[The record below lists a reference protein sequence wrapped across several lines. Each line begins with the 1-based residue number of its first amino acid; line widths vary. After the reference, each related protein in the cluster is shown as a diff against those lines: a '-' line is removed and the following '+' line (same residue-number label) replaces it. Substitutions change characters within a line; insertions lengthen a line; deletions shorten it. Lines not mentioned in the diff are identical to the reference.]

1 MTRQEELREQY
12 EDALF
17 TLLMEEV
24 AVAEGEEFLR
34 ESEALRGDP
43 EAAVPEEVIRR
54 CRRTINR
61 CFSRQRRRSLARQ
74 FRWVFQK
81 ASVVALLGVLLFSA
95 VYAISPEFRVGVLNL
110 VVETLDESTDVS
122 FGVGSTD
129 RETPG
134 ALQLEIGWLPD
145 DCELFDEGET
155 TVNAWKY
162 YNVVGENS
170 GILKIDII
178 KNDGQLTSWD
188 ADEVDSIYIEVNGLP
203 GIVARKNAEIS
214 LTLVDLEKAITINVW
229 SNVTNLE
236 DIVQIAENIGYQW

>member
-122 FGVGSTD
+122 FGKEGTEEAAS
-129 RETPG
+129 
-134 ALQLEIGWLPD
+134 LQLEVGWVPEGFYTTETGAS
-145 DCELFDEGET
+145 ELQ
-155 TVNAWKY
+155 AWHY
-162 YNVVGENS
+162 LANEN
-170 GILKIDII
+170 GAEIKIDLVYGNRQI
-178 KNDGQLTSWD
+178 TSWD
-188 ADEVDSIYIEVNGLP
+188 TEDVTEMPISIGNLSGSIVN
-203 GIVARKNAEIS
+203 KNEQYTLS
-214 LTLVDLEKAITINVW
+214 LVDADRSLILAIRTAKI
-229 SNVTNLE
+229 SME
-236 DIVQIAENIGYQW
+236 DLVSLAENIKF

>member
-43 EAAVPEEVIRR
+43 EAAVPEEVIKR

-74 FRWVFQK
+74 FRRVFQK

-110 VVETLDESTDVS
+110 VVETLDES
-122 FGVGSTD
+122 FGKEGIEEAAS
-129 RETPG
+129 
-134 ALQLEIGWLPD
+134 LQLEVGQILEGFWRIEKGANSTHIWEYYED
-145 DCELFDEGET
+145 DSG
-155 TVNAWKY
+155 
-162 YNVVGENS
+162 NS
-170 GILKIDII
+170 YKIDLIE
-178 KNDGQLTSWD
+178 NTGQLTSWD
-188 ADEVDSIYIEVNGLP
+188 TEDAQTIPISINGIDGFVSLKDEDG
-203 GIVARKNAEIS
+203 K
-214 LTLVDLEKAITINVW
+214 LTLIDVERSITLTIRSHGIELESLI
-229 SNVTNLE
+229 
-236 DIVQIAENIGYQW
+236 QIAENLYF

>member
-43 EAAVPEEVIRR
+43 EAAVPEEVIKR

-122 FGVGSTD
+122 FGKEGTEEAAS
-129 RETPG
+129 
-134 ALQLEIGWLPD
+134 LQLEVGWVP
-145 DCELFDEGET
+145 EGYVLIDYGANLT
-155 TVNAWKY
+155 RSWAY
-162 YNVVGENS
+162 YENLDGRMLKINVVAAEGQITSFDTEDLSLKTVEINGKS
-170 GILKIDII
+170 GFLTEKDGKTLLTVFDLSRSITITVEGTNIREIEII
-178 KNDGQLTSWD
+178 KV
-188 ADEVDSIYIEVNGLP
+188 AEAIIY
-203 GIVARKNAEIS
+203 
-214 LTLVDLEKAITINVW
+214 
-229 SNVTNLE
+229 
-236 DIVQIAENIGYQW
+236 

>member
-145 DCELFDEGET
+145 DCELFDEGAT

-188 ADEVDSIYIEVNGLP
+188 TEGTHYIPIEINSLQGM
-203 GIVARKNAEIS
+203 VANKDGEIS
-214 LTLVDLEKAITINVW
+214 LTAIDLTKAVTINIW
-229 SNVTNLE
+229 SSSLKLD
-236 DIVQIAENIGYQW
+236 DILLIAQNMKY

>member
-122 FGVGSTD
+122 FGKEGTEEAAS
-129 RETPG
+129 
-134 ALQLEIGWLPD
+134 LQLEVGWVPEGFYTTETGASELRAWHYLSNGNGADVRIDLGFGNKQQSSLDTEDVSEVEINIGNL
-145 DCELFDEGET
+145 
-155 TVNAWKY
+155 
-162 YNVVGENS
+162 S
-170 GILKIDII
+170 GTIAS
-178 KNDGQLTSWD
+178 KNEQLT
-188 ADEVDSIYIEVNGLP
+188 
-203 GIVARKNAEIS
+203 
-214 LTLVDLEKAITINVW
+214 LTLIDPVRSMILTIRATGVAANDLMLLAGNVKF
-229 SNVTNLE
+229 
-236 DIVQIAENIGYQW
+236 

>member
-74 FRWVFQK
+74 FPWVFQK

-122 FGVGSTD
+122 FGKEGTEEAAS
-129 RETPG
+129 
-134 ALQLEIGWLPD
+134 LQLEVGWVP
-145 DCELFDEGET
+145 EGFYT
-155 TVNAWKY
+155 TEEVTSRLRSKCYLENNA
-162 YNVVGENS
+162 GSE
-170 GILKIDII
+170 IKIDLVYG
-178 KNDGQLTSWD
+178 NGQVASWD
-188 ADEVDSIYIEVNGLP
+188 TESTSVIPVEINEFSGVIAV
-203 GIVARKNAEIS
+203 KNEQFTLS
-214 LTLVDLEKAITINVW
+214 LVDPDRSIILSIRTKGVSMDDLI
-229 SNVTNLE
+229 LL
-236 DIVQIAENIGYQW
+236 AENIEF

>member
-122 FGVGSTD
+122 FGKEGTEEAAS
-129 RETPG
+129 
-134 ALQLEIGWLPD
+134 LQLEVGWVPEGFYTTETGASELRAWHYLNSD
-145 DCELFDEGET
+145 DDSE
-155 TVNAWKY
+155 
-162 YNVVGENS
+162 
-170 GILKIDII
+170 IKIDLTYGNKQQASWDTEDTSEVQVNIGSLSGSI
-178 KNDGQLTSWD
+178 SSKNKQLT
-188 ADEVDSIYIEVNGLP
+188 
-203 GIVARKNAEIS
+203 
-214 LTLVDLEKAITINVW
+214 LTLVDPTRSLILTIRTTGVSQKDLILLAEKITF
-229 SNVTNLE
+229 
-236 DIVQIAENIGYQW
+236 

>member
-122 FGVGSTD
+122 FVG
-129 RETPG
+129 
-134 ALQLEIGWLPD
+134 PD
-145 DCELFDEGET
+145 DTTSERQLQIVTDWIPDGFYVTEEGQEG
-155 TVNAWKY
+155 NLAWVY
-162 YNVVGENS
+162 FLDNYGNE
-170 GILKIDII
+170 IKIDAVRST
-178 KNDGQLTSWD
+178 GQVTSWD
-188 ADEVDSIYIEVNGLP
+188 TQDTSTIPVSMNGMEGAIIY
-203 GIVARKNAEIS
+203 KNDQLS
-214 LTLVDLEKAITINVW
+214 LTLIDTTESITLTIRAKGINMEDLIAIG
-229 SNVTNLE
+229 
-236 DIVQIAENIGYQW
+236 ENTYCSFVEN

>member
-122 FGVGSTD
+122 FGKEGTEEAAS
-129 RETPG
+129 
-134 ALQLEIGWLPD
+134 LQLEVGWVPEGFYTTETGAS
-145 DCELFDEGET
+145 ELQ
-155 TVNAWKY
+155 AWHY
-162 YNVVGENS
+162 LANEN
-170 GILKIDII
+170 GAEIKIDLVYG
-178 KNDGQLTSWD
+178 NGQIASWD
-188 ADEVDSIYIEVNGLP
+188 TESTSTVPVEINGFSGVIAGKNEQFTLSLVDSNRSIILSIRAKGVSMN
-203 GIVARKNAEIS
+203 
-214 LTLVDLEKAITINVW
+214 DLIFLAQDVEF
-229 SNVTNLE
+229 
-236 DIVQIAENIGYQW
+236 

>member
-43 EAAVPEEVIRR
+43 EAAVPEEVIKR

-122 FGVGSTD
+122 FMEDFSGEGNFLKIDVGWVPQGYTV
-129 RETPG
+129 
-134 ALQLEIGWLPD
+134 
-145 DCELFDEGET
+145 FDEGS
-155 TVNAWKY
+155 NASHAWKY
-162 YNVVGENS
+162 FSNTAGKRIS
-170 GILKIDII
+170 IDIMFSE
-178 KNDGQLTSWD
+178 GQLTSWD
-188 ADEVDSIYIEVNGLP
+188 ND
-203 GIVARKNAEIS
+203 
-214 LTLVDLEKAITINVW
+214 TLVNEPVVIGNYTGVFSIRDDVSTLSLIDFDRSITLTIW
-229 SNVTNLE
+229 ADDISKENLFR
-236 DIVQIAENIGYQW
+236 IAENLSF

>member
-122 FGVGSTD
+122 FGKEGTEEAAS
-129 RETPG
+129 
-134 ALQLEIGWLPD
+134 LQLEVGWVPEGAALT
-145 DCELFDEGET
+145 DEGQNST
-155 TVNAWKY
+155 RSWKY
-162 YNVVGENS
+162 YKVDGTYN
-170 GILKIDII
+170 LKIDVMQ
-178 KNDGQLTSWD
+178 NEGQLTSWD
-188 ADEVDSIYIEVNGLP
+188 TEDSVVVP
-203 GIVARKNAEIS
+203 
-214 LTLVDLEKAITINVW
+214 ITIGERAGQLIINDNIIYLAIIDIERSVTITVW
-229 SNVTNLE
+229 SDGIRQEEIIRVGE
-236 DIVQIAENIGYQW
+236 SIRY